1 MRVLFDEI
9 ITTGF
14 VYFGVIM
21 NKDELIKLGLSSE
34 QAVAVL
40 ELLKPS
46 LGAMSKLDAVNDEL
60 EKARETIAERN
71 NQIDGLKSAQGDAN
85 TLRKQIALLQEQNAA
100 AENKYK
106 AELLASRKSY
116 AVRQALLEAEQKPQN
131 VKIVMEQLDLDKVF
145 IDDNGNL
152 TGFQEQQ
159 ARLVK
164 EAPYLFK
171 SEQAQPQVK
180 NGFSVH
186 GASEQQSQT
195 ISNENNKKHVA
206 GAEFGRKL
214 AAVTLQSQG
223 ITLNQK

>member
-1 MRVLFDEI
+1 
-9 ITTGF
+9 
-14 VYFGVIM
+14 M
-21 NKDELIKLGLSSE
+21 NKDELIKLGLSNE
-34 QAVAVL
+34 QASSVL
-40 ELLKPS
+40 ELFKPAF
-46 LGAMSKLDAVNDEL
+46 GAMSKLETVNAEL

-71 NQIDGLKSAQGDAN
+71 NQIEGLKSAQGDAN
-85 TLRKQIALLQEQNAA
+85 ALRKQIALLQEQNAA
-100 AENKYK
+100 AESKYK
-106 AELLASRKSY
+106 SELLASRKSY

-152 TGFQEQQ
+152 TGLQEQQ

-171 SEQAQPQVK
+171 LESAQPQVK

-186 GASEQQSQT
+186 GASEQSVQNV
-195 ISNENNKKHVA
+195 SNENNKQPVA
-206 GAEFGRKL
+206 SAEFGRKL

-223 ITLNQK
+223 IKINENGG